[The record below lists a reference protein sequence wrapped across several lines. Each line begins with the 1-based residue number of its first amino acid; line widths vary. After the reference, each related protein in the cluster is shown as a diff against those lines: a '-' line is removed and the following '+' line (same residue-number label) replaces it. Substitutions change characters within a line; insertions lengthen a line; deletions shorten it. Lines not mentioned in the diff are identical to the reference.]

1 MVVTYHSLVD
11 FVLSIL
17 TASYTGLCHMRT
29 TTTEDP
35 YGRCLYHMHLSLSH
49 VWSKE
54 DCVDQ
59 MVVSFEK
66 NSLAYGLME
75 EIVIQ
80 PAKVDSQ

>member
-1 MVVTYHSLVD
+1 
-11 FVLSIL
+11 
-17 TASYTGLCHMRT
+17 MRT

-49 VWSKE
+49 MWSKE

-66 NSLAYGLME
+66 NSLSYGLME
-75 EIVIQ
+75 EIVIK
-80 PAKVDSQ
+80 PAKVHVHVLYPFNSAAVYSDIKT

>member
-1 MVVTYHSLVD
+1 
-11 FVLSIL
+11 
-17 TASYTGLCHMRT
+17 MRT

-49 VWSKE
+49 MWSKE

-66 NSLAYGLME
+66 NSLSYGLME
-75 EIVIQ
+75 EIVIK
-80 PAKVDSQ
+80 PAKVHVLYPFNSAAVYSDIKT